1 MYTSGEDCAK
11 GLYTCG
17 ACSTTTA
24 DNRTIGRVL
33 VVVVVTVVIV
43 IIVITIIIVI
53 TVITVVIVL
62 ATVIIIALS
71 RYQLELFLGTKWNSS

>member
-1 MYTSGEDCAK
+1 MCKVCILVALGCRFRAHRFS
-11 GLYTCG
+11 
-17 ACSTTTA
+17 STTTA
-24 DNRTIGRVL
+24 DNWTIGRVL
-33 VVVVVTVVIV
+33 VVVTVVLV
-43 IIVITIIIVI
+43 IIVI